1 MSKDFRAKQVRT
13 QKIIGHTDNAL
24 GGTGTKI
31 QLALMKSGS
40 ADFSG
45 GLVTPGDGN
54 DDGNPDDVGRLKT
67 IAGLT
72 GGGAVGTSIGTDVW
86 MIVDGNST
94 NRNQRSPGESVLFLG
109 DVVVSGTLYVERQ
122 RVSVTTYNT
131 TVANPERQP
140 FITSGSILINERQGL
155 SVGKTVSIS
164 PNVFSDPRNADSVGL
179 TAVDSVFWAGNNQ
192 GANPDDQNTVS
203 ANNSNPDPLLVIR
216 PALNDGVAGRGMVG
230 IGVKDPDAKLE
241 ILATNT
247 QLKLSYGESA
257 ASTFTVNVDGDTTWA
272 TTDAVIDAEGNIELN
287 ANGGSITLKDNTQQ
301 ALKID
306 MSTSAGDAIFADAG
320 NTEIFRVDGS
330 ADSLLIANTKKIEF
344 NDAGT
349 YIHSSAD
356 GKLSINSDGALADAI
371 ILNTSNAGGGI
382 DINAG
387 TAGIAADT
395 TGAFSIDGA
404 AASNITVASGATDEN
419 LTLSVTGA
427 TASSLILESAGTGTD
442 AIDINATAGGID
454 IDATGQINIDAA
466 GQLFIEGTG
475 DSRIRTNASGNLNVE
490 SAAILSHTGATG
502 VNITATSNS
511 VAISGNTEVD
521 LTAAFVDINA
531 GATGLDIDAGVGGID
546 VDTTGT
552 LSIDSADTTN
562 LTMTANAGSV
572 KSLSINAVNAGAS
585 TATIDIGTVS
595 AGTPINIGHTTS
607 EVNVKDNLNVAGDTI
622 ITGNLTVNGATT
634 TVSTTNLNVE
644 DAIIVLQAELGGAS
658 ANGTDLGIIMERGS
672 TGDNAAI
679 IWDEGADKFLLGT
692 TAETGAD
699 ADVTVAAG
707 TVQVGKL
714 EIDGTTNHIDVDTD
728 LKVTAAADLILV
740 SGNGDYHLERGGA
753 TRLRFDVSTAVNYIQ
768 NGVDGSDI
776 VFRLDAGATEI
787 MRLDDSAG
795 SLLMA
800 AAKKIEF
807 GDAGTYVNQSSD
819 GQLTIASDGDI
830 NLTAVSDINI
840 PASVGLTF
848 GADTNK
854 IEVDGSH
861 NMSIITGNDMGLQ
874 TGGSAGDMFLFRN
887 GSNTDQTTR
896 LQIGDGSTFIERQGG
911 SSNVNFTSDRPITLS
926 ATNTLNF
933 YSNVVNFKTNA
944 GGSAVFNISL
954 DTDTILLANHA
965 NDIVFQTK
973 PGATAVEIARFDTS
987 EASLLM
993 PAANKVQ
1000 LRETT
1005 TFIHSSGVNTLD
1017 IETGTSNNGIINIG
1031 TDNSSNI
1038 TIGKVGSGG
1047 TTTINNLA
1055 LASISIAGDTGR
1067 LTFDGSGTDPYIERT
1082 AGSVMRFTDGANTN
1096 VALSDLASSAV
1107 STTAFTTIE
1116 APTAHRAVVN
1126 SARRLAL
1133 IGSGSVGGTHGDEL
1147 YGFNG
1152 TSSPSDIMLFC
1163 SGTIKP
1169 IGKNTPHGAGTNH
1182 ERRNTAL
1189 DSNLIAS
1196 GSVFLRGL
1204 YHTNAA
1210 GDIANKTG
1218 QSSPHPVG
1226 APSVSTGYTGYVFSI
1241 DQTNTAN
1248 TGAANLHG
1256 TAFLHGNLR
1265 MSYSAAAIH
1274 CPAGSTDDLEIQ
1286 NWAGSKTLL
1295 KFDPDNDGSDAHVM
1309 IPSDATSKLAFGA
1322 NTRYISNP
1330 DGTTDIR
1337 IATPGNVDIPTGKLV
1352 LGSDADGADRSIVF
1366 GHATLKS
1373 RIGVDDS
1380 GDVFAINTDQDFEAS
1395 NDFEIDASGN
1405 VTIGNGNL
1413 ILDGGE
1419 VRGPTDGTLK
1429 LYSDGNVNVNIDDDE
1444 SGTGAKF
1451 QVLSNNETPR
1461 FEVNE
1466 VGNVQF
1472 DGTLT
1477 VGATTAIDA
1486 VLDQD
1491 NMTSDS
1497 ATALATQQSIKAY
1510 VDTKFTAADLDF
1522 QGDSGGALSIDLD
1535 SETLD
1540 IAGGDGIS
1548 TAGSSNTLTV
1558 SLDTAVKLN
1567 TINDTNGNEQ
1577 IQFTTTASADN
1588 YIRITNSADSDALT
1602 IGADG
1607 DATNLDLRLSAKG
1620 SGILRT
1626 YTAGSN
1632 REIVTDTQTQTLTNK
1647 SLTAPNLTATRES
1660 GSGANGYQFATAATN
1675 NECTI
1680 AIPNLTAVTDTVIF
1694 ADQTQTLTNK
1704 TLTSPIIA
1712 TIKADADSSHT
1723 VPNVASDTFVVANG
1737 AATLRYKT
1745 INIGD
1750 SNTITGLGNANI
1762 AAGAAIQASKI
1773 AGLAVSATT
1782 DATNATNINGGTL
1795 NAARMAAAQTVIT
1808 SMFATDLKIGEDDE
1822 TKIDFETADQIN
1834 FYAANAKKLN
1844 LTAAGL
1850 LPETDNAYDLGS
1862 STKRYANLYTG
1873 DLHLNNTGS
1882 SNDVDGTSGNWTIQE
1897 GEDNLYVI
1905 NNLTGKKFKMMLSPV
1920 EDGE

>member
-247 QLKLSYGESA
+247 QLKLSYAGDSP
-257 ASTFTVNVDGDTTWA
+257 ASTFTVASGGHTTWA

-287 ANGGSITLKDNTQQ
+287 ANGGSITLKDDTQQ

-356 GKLSINSDGALADAI
+356 GKLSINSDGTGADAI
-371 ILNTSNAGGGI
+371 DINATAGGI

-442 AIDINATAGGID
+442 AIDINATAGGVD
-454 IDATGQINIDAA
+454 IDA
-466 GQLFIEGTG
+466 
-475 DSRIRTNASGNLNVE
+475 SG
-490 SAAILSHTGATG
+490 AI
-502 VNITATSNS
+502 
-511 VAISGNTEVD
+511 
-521 LTAAFVDINA
+521 
-531 GATGLDIDAGVGGID
+531 
-546 VDTTGT
+546 
-552 LSIDSADTTN
+552 SIDSSAGSIDVNVVDGQTISIGLNGATEMVFTPHGTPASEKISLVNTSGTADDAIKIDAEAGGLTLAAGDDSLHIDADGTDADALNIDSAGGMDVDVAGVLDIVAGDTTN
-562 LTMTANAGSV
+562 LTMTANVGSPRT
-572 KSLSINAVNAGAS
+572 L
-585 TATIDIGTVS
+585 TIDAINSGAGIASIAVGATSGTAV
-595 AGTPINIGHTTS
+595 NIGHSTS
-607 EVNVKDNLNVAGDTI
+607 EVNIGDNLNVAGDTV

-634 TVSTTNLNVE
+634 TLDTVNLVVE
-644 DAIIVLQAELGGAS
+644 DPFILLAKNQT
-658 ANGTDLGIIMERGS
+658 GTPGLDAGLLVERGDS
-672 TGDNAAI
+672 NNVAF
-679 IWDEGADKFLLGT
+679 IWDETNGDVFRAIT
-692 TAETGAD
+692 TNSD
-699 ADVTVAAG
+699 ADTSGNVVHTGHVPVAASEFY
-707 TVQVGKL
+707 L
-714 EIDGTTNHIDVDTD
+714 ESSSNKIDLSTDVV
-728 LKVTAAADLILV
+728 VTAAADVTFTVAGGNVTPTANNGAALGSGAKSWSNLFIGVGGALNFKNSDVTLTHVDTAGLLLNGTKQLQFGDSATHIKQSADSHLEIQSDGSIILDAPTV
-740 SGNGDYHLERGGA
+740 DFQDDGVILAFGDDSEITLTHVHDTGLKLNKQLEILSTATQQKWSYDADSFAKLDVINASHTAISTGESGNFEIDAANFIE
-753 TRLRFDVSTAVNYIQ
+753 
-768 NGVDGSDI
+768 
-776 VFRLDAGATEI
+776 LDAGGGLIYFNSGGAATPNNPQGANSY
-787 MRLDDSAG
+787 LTTQ
-795 SLLMA
+795 MA
-800 AAKKIEF
+800 SEHFEFMGWTNTTGTRILSFLNSQYGTATVPSIRVDADKK
-807 GDAGTYVNQSSD
+807 
-819 GQLTIASDGDI
+819 
-830 NLTAVSDINI
+830 
-840 PASVGLTF
+840 LTF
-848 GADTNK
+848 
-854 IEVDGSH
+854 
-861 NMSIITGNDMGLQ
+861 
-874 TGGSAGDMFLFRN
+874 R
-887 GSNTDQTTR
+887 
-896 LQIGDGSTFIERQGG
+896 
-911 SSNVNFTSDRPITLS
+911 
-926 ATNTLNF
+926 
-933 YSNVVNFKTNA
+933 
-944 GGSAVFNISL
+944 
-954 DTDTILLANHA
+954 
-965 NDIVFQTK
+965 
-973 PGATAVEIARFDTS
+973 
-987 EASLLM
+987 EA
-993 PAANKVQ
+993 
-1000 LRETT
+1000 T
-1005 TFIHSSGVNTLD
+1005 TFINSPGANTID

-1067 LTFDGSGTDPYIERT
+1067 LTFDGSGTDPFIERT
-1082 AGSVMRFTDGANTN
+1082 AGSVMRFTDGSNTN
-1096 VALSDLASSAV
+1096 VTLSDLASSAV

-1210 GDIANKTG
+1210 GDIANKSG

-1337 IATPGNVDIPTGKLV
+1337 VATPGNVDIPTGKLV
-1352 LGSDADGADRSIVF
+1352 LGSDADGSDRSIVF
-1366 GHATLKS
+1366 GHTTLKS
-1373 RIGVDDS
+1373 RIGIDDS

-1413 ILDGGE
+1413 IVDGGHIQ
-1419 VRGPTDGTLK
+1419 GPVDGTLK

-1647 SLTAPNLTATRES
+1647 SINLVGNTLAGTFAQFNTACSDRTLVS
-1660 GSGANGYQFATAATN
+1660 
-1675 NECTI
+1675 
-1680 AIPNLTAVTDTVIF
+1680 TVGVE
-1694 ADQTQTLTNK
+1694 TLTNK
-1704 TLTSPIIA
+1704 TLSQPIIQQIA
-1712 TIKADADSSHT
+1712 YDASNIHT
-1723 VPNVASDTFVVANG
+1723 VPNPGVNDTFVVANG
-1737 AATLRYKT
+1737 AATLKNKT
-1745 INIGD
+1745 IKVSD
-1750 SNTITGLGNANI
+1750 TNTIEGIANANI
-1762 AAGAAIQASKI
+1762 AVGAAIQASKI

-1808 SMFATDLKIGEDDE
+1808 SMFATDLKIGEDDQ

-1850 LPETDNAYDLGS
+1850 LPEADNAYDLGS